1 MAIENVIY
9 NTRAIIEMK
18 TEMDYVTALSYLFK
32 ALEIDDSIG
41 NMASR
46 WTHLYNISTL
56 YYFKRRL
63 FVCFGICQNGVQ
75 KRHSACTKCTMT
87 LRRKDS
93 T

>member
-56 YYFKRRL
+56 YYFRDLYALVPCQSLSTHNIGTVVKRL
-63 FVCFGICQNGVQ
+63 KLYKELIANVI
-75 KRHSACTKCTMT
+75 
-87 LRRKDS
+87 
-93 T
+93 

>member
-56 YYFKRRL
+56 YYFRDYSSALEYAKMAYRR
-63 FVCFGICQNGVQ
+63 GIQPVQNVP
-75 KRHSACTKCTMT
+75 
-87 LRRKDS
+87 
-93 T
+93 

>member
-56 YYFKRRL
+56 YSFKGDYSSALEYAKMAYRR
-63 FVCFGICQNGVQ
+63 GIQPVQNVP
-75 KRHSACTKCTMT
+75 
-87 LRRKDS
+87 
-93 T
+93 